1 MYTSQIVP
9 TQTVNP
15 FEIKTLNSPQY
26 IPLQTLIAPQ
36 TIQAPLQPQLT
47 NSMYQT
53 RSLIV
58 NPQPQPLLNSMYQ
71 TTSLVQT
78 PQVQMTLPVQQYQ
91 PKLIPSIPYQRF
103 IPPTPSPQN
112 QIAQGPKIYQFYKY
126 VPVVQPPTQQGP
138 QFQTTSHSIVPTG
151 SYMIVQ

>member
-1 MYTSQIVP
+1 MNTSQIVP

-53 RSLIV
+53 
-58 NPQPQPLLNSMYQ
+58 
-71 TTSLVQT
+71 TSLVQT

-103 IPPTPSPQN
+103 IPPTPSPKN

-126 VPVVQPPTQQGP
+126 VPVVQQPIQQGS
-138 QFQTTSHSIVPTG
+138 QYQATTHSIVPTG

>member
-15 FEIKTLNSPQY
+15 FTIKTLNSPQY

-47 NSMYQT
+47 
-53 RSLIV
+53 
-58 NPQPQPLLNSMYQ
+58 NSMYQ